1 MLIFRQVNLGGLDPL
16 RVLKRINTEEKP
28 SDHKTIESTH
38 SFFDNVECLVRDA
51 VDLDLLEK
59 EVTRF

>member
-1 MLIFRQVNLGGLDPL
+1 MGGLDPL